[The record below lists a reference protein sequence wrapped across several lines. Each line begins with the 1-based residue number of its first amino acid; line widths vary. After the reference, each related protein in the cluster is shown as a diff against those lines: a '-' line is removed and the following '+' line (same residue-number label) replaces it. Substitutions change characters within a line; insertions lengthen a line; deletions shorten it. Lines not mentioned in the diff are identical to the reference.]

1 MGPSQ
6 RGDLLRLGRLHAAH
20 VGPRLR
26 RRPGQGGQ
34 GEEEEG
40 RLPPHAVTAAPLAAG
55 EEKHVMEGV
64 HTKKITDLQ
73 LSYDKTLLCTSCT
86 DQATA
91 AAAE

>member
-1 MGPSQ
+1 M
-6 RGDLLRLGRLHAAH
+6 
-20 VGPRLR
+20 GPRLR

-40 RLPPHAVTAAPLAAG
+40 RLAPHAVTAAPLAAG